1 MENVTIAS
9 VITENGLPRC
19 ISATASSAPGR
30 PDLRITG
37 VTDRAAREIKALL
50 IAAMQMRGIKLP
62 KRTITIV
69 LIFDVPFEATSEL
82 CLAAYMSIAETFC
95 LSSGLKLKDA

>member
-9 VITENGLPRC
+9 VITENGLSRC
-19 ISATASSAPGR
+19 ISAAATTAPGK

-50 IAAMQMRGIKLP
+50 IAAMLARDIQLP
-62 KRTITIV
+62 NRTITV
-69 LIFDVPFEATSEL
+69 ELIFDVPFEATSEL
-82 CLAAYMSIAETFC
+82 CLAAYMSIAETIC
-95 LSSGLKLKDA
+95 LS

>member
-1 MENVTIAS
+1 MENGTIAS

-19 ISATASSAPGR
+19 ISATATSTSGK

-50 IAAMQMRGIKLP
+50 IAAMQSRGIKLP
-62 KRTITIV
+62 KRTITIE
-69 LIFDVPFEATSEL
+69 LILDVPFEATSEL
-82 CLAAYMSIAETFC
+82 CLAAYISIAETIC
-95 LSSGLKLKDA
+95 IS

>member
-9 VITENGLPRC
+9 IIIENGLSRC
-19 ISATASSAPGR
+19 ISAAATSAPGK

-62 KRTITIV
+62 KRTISIE
-69 LIFDVPFEATSEL
+69 LIFDVPFESTSEL
-82 CLAAYMSIAETFC
+82 CLAACMSIAETFC
-95 LSSGLKLKDA
+95 HSSGLKLKDA

>member
-9 VITENGLPRC
+9 VIAENGLSRC
-19 ISATASSAPGR
+19 ISATATSAPGK

-50 IAAMQMRGIKLP
+50 IASMRKRGIKLP
-62 KRTITIV
+62 KRTITIE
-69 LIFDVPFEATSEL
+69 LIFDVPFEATREL
-82 CLAAYMSIAETFC
+82 CLAAYTSIAETIC
-95 LSSGLKLKDA
+95 LS